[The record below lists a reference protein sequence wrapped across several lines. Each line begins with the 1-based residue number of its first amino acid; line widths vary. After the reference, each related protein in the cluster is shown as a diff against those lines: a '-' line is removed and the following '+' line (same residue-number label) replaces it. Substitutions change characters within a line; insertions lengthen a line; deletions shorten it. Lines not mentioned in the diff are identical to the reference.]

1 MFSKFLLFLF
11 LTNKNRNFKNIYY
24 KKEEIEFRY
33 QNKVYIKNVI

>member
-24 KKEEIEFRY
+24 KKENEIKF
-33 QNKVYIKNVI
+33 QNKLYIKNII